1 MLEGFLGTTGA
12 FIVVLGVVVFVHE
25 FGHLLAAKAFGMR
38 AYVFSLGFG
47 TRLFGFKWGETDCR
61 VSLIPLGGYVKLEGE
76 PDDGLTESRV
86 ATDGVGDGK
95 DFQSRPRWQRFLVY
109 FAGPAMNGVLTVAVL
124 AGLFMVGFQVDAAL
138 YAPPVV
144 GAVDPAGPAARAGV
158 LPGDQILAIDDVA
171 VETWEDAAYQVL
183 LRPDKEFPLR
193 LRRGHGTTT
202 LVDVRADVFGKEK
215 VGTIGVFPL
224 VQIGRVLDDSAAA
237 AAGLKADDAVLR
249 IDGQAI
255 RGFGDIPPLVQAAKD
270 REMQLELLRA
280 GAPLSLAVQ
289 PRLDGGVPR
298 LGIAPK
304 LITKQ
309 FGFVRSLREAVAT
322 SWSMT
327 KQTFEVLGRL
337 VTAQLSPKTMMG
349 PIGIAQASGEAAREG
364 GLLALLRLIAII
376 SLQVGLFN
384 LIVPIPVLDA
394 GQMAMLMVEGVIG
407 RDIPQ
412 RIKDHILNAGV
423 IAVLLLVCLVLY
435 SDLSKTSML
444 GKYLP

>member
-76 PDDGLTESRV
+76 GDDGLTESVEGR
-86 ATDGVGDGK
+86 GDGK
-95 DFQSRPRWQRFLVY
+95 DFLSRPRWQRFLVY

-124 AGLFMVGFQVDAAL
+124 TGLFMVGFQVDAAL

-144 GAVDPAGPAARAGV
+144 GAVDPEGPGARAGV
-158 LPGDQILAIDDVA
+158 QPGDRILAVDDVPVA
-171 VETWEDAAYQVL
+171 TWEDAGYQVL
-183 LRPDKEFPLR
+183 LRPKQEFPLR
-193 LRRGHGTTT
+193 LQRGGTTT
-202 LVDVRADVFGKEK
+202 LVDVRAAAFGKEK

-224 VQIGRVLDDSAAA
+224 VQIGRVMEGSAAA
-237 AAGLKADDAVLR
+237 AAGLREDDAVLR

-270 REMQLELLRA
+270 RPLELELLRD
-280 GAPLSLAVQ
+280 GAPLALAVQ
-289 PRLDGGVPR
+289 PKLDGGVPR
-298 LGIAPK
+298 LGIGPK
-304 LITKQ
+304 LITQQ
-309 FGFVRSLREAVAT
+309 FGFARSVREAIAQ
-322 SWSMT
+322 SWAMT

-364 GLLALLRLIAII
+364 GLLALMRLIAII

-394 GQMAMLMVEGVIG
+394 GQMAMLAVEGVIG
-407 RDIPQ
+407 RDLPQ
-412 RIKDHILNAGV
+412 RLKDYILNAGV

-435 SDLSKTSML
+435 SDLSKTSFL